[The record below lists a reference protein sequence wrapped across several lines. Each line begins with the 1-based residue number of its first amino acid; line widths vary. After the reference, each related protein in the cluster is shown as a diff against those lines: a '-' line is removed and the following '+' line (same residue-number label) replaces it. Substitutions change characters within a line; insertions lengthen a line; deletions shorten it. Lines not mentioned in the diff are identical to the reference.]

1 MSQFFTSTPYIL
13 GFGCSDPRP
22 VWGGR
27 LQDAPMTQVV
37 QSAHPRDALLEISP
51 EFVTL
56 GQTTLAFL
64 SEHHR
69 PCFLGPR
76 RQEPIN

>member
-1 MSQFFTSTPYIL
+1 
-13 GFGCSDPRP
+13 
-22 VWGGR
+22 
-27 LQDAPMTQVV
+27 MTQVV